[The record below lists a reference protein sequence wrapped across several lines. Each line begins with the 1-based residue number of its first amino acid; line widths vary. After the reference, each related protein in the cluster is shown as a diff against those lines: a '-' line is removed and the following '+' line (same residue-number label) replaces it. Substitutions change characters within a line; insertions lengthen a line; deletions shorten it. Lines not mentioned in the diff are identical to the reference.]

1 MLCGVVWWC
10 AVFVW
15 LVWCLFDLNL
25 LILFVDCLVG
35 CLAFFVSL
43 VCADAG
49 LWVIALFVF

>member
-43 VCADAG
+43 VCAEAG
-49 LWVIALFVF
+49 L